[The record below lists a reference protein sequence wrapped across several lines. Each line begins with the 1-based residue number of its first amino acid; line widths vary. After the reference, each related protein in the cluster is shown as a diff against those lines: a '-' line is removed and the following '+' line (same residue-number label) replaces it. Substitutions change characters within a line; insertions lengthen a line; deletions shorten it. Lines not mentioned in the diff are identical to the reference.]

1 MSGPEHHDPLEPPP
15 ELDRIIIG
23 NARKAIQGARPTPLY
38 RAPRWALSAGLG
50 ITFVISLAVVLIIGL
65 HLKHQNELAARAR
78 EAFTNQLVAEA
89 PQAAESAAVAAESPA
104 KRLKLPAIPTQPWP
118 PAVASY
124 KAPAAGAASQA
135 GADKARNRLARVEV
149 QASRSRVEAEALEAG
164 GGEGPAPAVSA
175 TSTGAASAEHP
186 EAPAWMGQIEKL
198 RSEGHT
204 AEAEQEIRRFREA
217 YPAYPLPHGASSTA
231 GQAQ

>member
-1 MSGPEHHDPLEPPP
+1 MSGSEHHDPLEPPP

-38 RAPRWALSAGLG
+38 RAPRWALSAGLA
-50 ITFVISLAVVLIIGL
+50 IAFVISLSVALLIGL

-78 EAFTNQLVAEA
+78 QAFTNQLVAEA
-89 PQAAESAAVAAESPA
+89 PQASEAAGAQAPA

-118 PAVASY
+118 PTVASN
-124 KAPAAGAASQA
+124 KAPAAAASKA

-149 QASRSRVEAEALEAG
+149 AASRSRVEAEALEAG
-164 GGEGPAPAVSA
+164 AGEAPAPAVSA
-175 TSTGAASAEHP
+175 PSAASPSTERP

-204 AEAEQEIRRFREA
+204 AEAEQEIKRFREA
-217 YPAYPLPHGASSTA
+217 YPAYPIPHGASSTA